1 MYTIF
6 YFSEKVELSFQFF
19 CKFLSPC
26 ISIFFPFF
34 EKRDAISESFLFFTG
49 LLCCFAPRQKRKTV
63 QKEKNKESLK
73 KGIKKKEISTL
84 LRDVKKYFRKHLS
97 IFQISKT

>member
-34 EKRDAISESFLFFTG
+34 EKRDSISESFLFFKG
-49 LLCCFAPRQKRKTV
+49 LLCAQAEKKNCSKR
-63 QKEKNKESLK
+63 EKQRKFE
-73 KGIKKKEISTL
+73 KGNKKKEISTL